1 VLFAIGSL
9 VKARDREWVVLPDST
24 DDMLILRPLGGTEDE
39 VTGIFLPLEPVEP
52 AQFELPDPQKLG
64 DYRSCRM
71 LRDAVRLGFRSSAG
85 PFRSFAKLAVEPR
98 PYQLVPLLMAL
109 KLEPVRL
116 LIADDVGIGKTVEAC
131 LIAKE
136 LMDRGEVDRLA
147 VLCPPHLAEQWQ
159 SELKGKFHIDA
170 ELVLP
175 STATRLER
183 NCRLG
188 QSLFDLYPYV
198 IVSTDFI
205 KSEHR
210 RDEFLRTCPE
220 LVIVDEAHT
229 CAFAGE
235 GRGGKHQ
242 RHQLIKGLA
251 DAPDRH
257 LILVTATPHS
267 GKEAAF
273 RSLLALL
280 NPDFADLPEELGG
293 KENEPIRRQ
302 VAAHFVQRRR
312 GDIRSYLDADTP
324 FPERLEADETYS
336 LSPEYKKLFDRILNY
351 ARETVQSPD
360 ANSRHRQRVRWW
372 SALGLLRSLAS
383 SPAAAATTLRNRADT
398 LDTETS
404 EEADEVGRRT
414 VMDLMDDD
422 AKEGIDIVPGADI
435 SELVSRGIANSQEAN
450 SEIANSGIEDPL
462 LATRYSATH
471 SPYSSTRLKQ
481 MAREAENLK
490 GSKDAKL
497 QKIITLV
504 KDFLK
509 KGFQPI
515 IFCRFI
521 PTAEYVAEEL
531 RSSLR
536 NVEVVAVTG
545 TLPPAEREERVEQ
558 LAKSPQRVLVC
569 TDCLSEGINL
579 QTYFNA
585 VIHYDLSWNPT
596 RHEQREG
603 RVDRYGQPQDK
614 VRVLTYYGVDNQIDG
629 IVLDVLIRKHRS
641 IRSSLGIS
649 VPVPVDTDQVVEA
662 IFEGLLLRDQSS
674 NSSDQLSLFEEDF
687 FKPQKEQF
695 FSQWEAASEREK
707 RSRNTMFSQ
716 EGIKVE
722 EVVRELQAI
731 RSAIGSSVDVAAF
744 TEAAFKVHQ
753 AVVSETPTKALAF
766 DLSET
771 PQALKDAIGGQES
784 FQARFELPIQD
795 GQLYL
800 NRTHPIVEGL
810 ATHVMDTALDSM
822 VESVARRCGVIRTNQ
837 VTRRTTLLLTRFRF
851 HIIAKQGDEENPLLA
866 EDCQVLAFTGSPE
879 KAEWL
884 EPEQAEELLTATP
897 DGNIS
902 ADQATTFLQKVID
915 QFDQLGPYLEGVAQ
929 QRGNDL
935 LEAHRRVRSAAK
947 LKGVRYR
954 VEPQLPPDV
963 LGVYMFLPVPRT

>member
-1 VLFAIGSL
+1 MSFAVGSL
-9 VKARDREWVVLPDST
+9 VKARDREWVVLPEST
-24 DDMLILRPLGGTEDE
+24 EEMLILRPLGGTEDE
-39 VTGIFLPLEPVEP
+39 VTGIFLPLESVEP
-52 AQFELPDPQKLG
+52 AQFELPNPSKLG

-85 PFRSFAKLAVEPR
+85 PFRSFGKLAVEPR

-131 LIAKE
+131 LVAKE
-136 LMDRGEVDRLA
+136 LMDRGEVKRLA
-147 VLCPPHLAEQWQ
+147 VLSPPHLADQWQ
-159 SELKGKFHIDA
+159 TELQSKFHIDA

-205 KSEHR
+205 KSER
-210 RDEFLRTCPE
+210 RQDEFLRTCPE

-229 CAFAGE
+229 CAFAAE

-242 RHQLIKGLA
+242 RHQLIKGLSNSL
-251 DAPDRH
+251 DRH

-280 NPDFADLPEELGG
+280 NPDFANLPEDLTG

-302 VAAHFVQRRR
+302 LAAHFVQRRR
-312 GDIRSYLDADTP
+312 GDIRNYLDADTL

-336 LSPEYKKLFDRILNY
+336 ISSEYKKLFDRILNY
-351 ARETVQSPD
+351 ARETVQFPD
-360 ANSRHRQRVRWW
+360 ENSRHRQRVRWW
-372 SALGLLRSLAS
+372 SALGLLRALAS
-383 SPAAAATTLRNRADT
+383 SPAAAAMTLRNRADT
-398 LDTETS
+398 LDTATA

-414 VMDLMDDD
+414 VMDLMDDESQ
-422 AKEGIDIVPGADI
+422 EGIDVAPG
-435 SELVSRGIANSQEAN
+435 
-450 SEIANSGIEDPL
+450 SEIGELTDDSKRHRERL
-462 LATRYSATH
+462 LR
-471 SPYSSTRLKQ
+471 

-490 GSKDAKL
+490 GKKDAKI
-497 QKIITLV
+497 QKIV
-504 KDFLK
+504 KIVKSFLK
-509 KGFQPI
+509 NGFQPI
-515 IFCRFI
+515 VFCRFI
-521 PTAEYVAEEL
+521 QTAEYVAEEL

-536 NVEVVAVTG
+536 NVEVIAVTG
-545 TLPPAEREERVEQ
+545 TLPPTEREERVIQ
-558 LAKSPQRVLVC
+558 LAESPQRVLVC

-579 QTYFNA
+579 QAYFNA

-603 RVDRYGQPQDK
+603 RVDRYGQPRDK
-614 VRVLTYYGVDNQIDG
+614 VRVLTYYGIDNQIDG

-662 IFEGLLLRDQSS
+662 IFEGLLLREQSS
-674 NSSDQLSLFEEDF
+674 DTSDQLSLFNEDF
-687 FKPQKEQF
+687 FKPKKDQF

-707 RSRNTMFSQ
+707 RSRTMFAQ
-716 EGIKVE
+716 ETIKVE
-722 EVVRELQAI
+722 DVVRELKSIQ
-731 RSAIGSSVDVAAF
+731 SAIGSSVDVAAF

-753 AVVSETPTKALAF
+753 AVISETPTQTFAF

-771 PQALKDAIGGQES
+771 PQALKDTIGGRET
-784 FQARFELPIQD
+784 FQAKFELPVQD

-800 NRTHPIVEGL
+800 NRTHSIVEGL
-810 ATHVMDTALDSM
+810 ATYVMDTALDPMAKSI
-822 VESVARRCGVIRTNQ
+822 ARRCGVIRTKQ
-837 VTRRTTLLLTRFRF
+837 VERRTTLLLTRFRF
-851 HIIAKQGDEENPLLA
+851 HIIAKQGNTENPLLA
-866 EDCQVLAFTGSPE
+866 EDCQVLAFKGSPD

-884 EPEQAEELLTATP
+884 KSEQAEALLEATP
-897 DGNIS
+897 DANINP
-902 ADQATTFLQKVID
+902 DRATDFLQKVID
-915 QFDQLGPYLEGVAQ
+915 QFEYLSAHLEVVAQ
-929 QRGNDL
+929 QRGNEL
-935 LEAHRRVRSAAK
+935 LDAHRRVRTASK
-947 LKGVRYR
+947 LRGVRYR

-963 LGVYMFLPVPRT
+963 LGIYIFLPPVPST

>member
-1 VLFAIGSL
+1 MKALTFAIGSL
-9 VKARDREWVVLPDST
+9 VKARDREWVVLPEST
-24 DDMLILRPLGGTEDE
+24 EEMLILRPLGGTEDE

-52 AQFELPDPQKLG
+52 AQFELPDPSQLG

-116 LIADDVGIGKTVEAC
+116 LIADDVGIGKTVEAA
-131 LIAKE
+131 LVAKE
-136 LMDRGEVDRLA
+136 LIDRGEVDRIA
-147 VLCPPHLAEQWQ
+147 ILCPPHLSEQWQ
-159 SELKGKFHIDA
+159 SELQSKFHIDA

-188 QSLFDLYPYV
+188 QSLFDLYPHV

-235 GRGGKHQ
+235 GRSGKHQ

-251 DAPDRH
+251 DAPNRH

-273 RSLLALL
+273 RSLIALL
-280 NPDFADLPEELGG
+280 NPDFANLPEELGG
-293 KENEPIRRQ
+293 KDNEAIRRQ

-312 GDIRSYLDADTP
+312 GDIRTYLDADTP
-324 FPERLEADETYS
+324 FPTRLEAEDTYE

-351 ARETVQSPD
+351 ARETVQDPD
-360 ANSRHRQRVRWW
+360 GGNRHRQRVRWW

-398 LDTETS
+398 LDTQTP
-404 EEADEVGRRT
+404 EEADEIGRRA

-422 AKEGIDIVPGADI
+422 AKEGLDVVPGSDI
-435 SELVSRGIANSQEAN
+435 GELTTDVQRHRDRI
-450 SEIANSGIEDPL
+450 L
-462 LATRYSATH
+462 R
-471 SPYSSTRLKQ
+471 
-481 MAREAENLK
+481 MAREAEGLK
-490 GSKDAKL
+490 GKKDAKL
-497 QKIITLV
+497 QKNIALV

-509 KGFQPI
+509 EGFQPI

-531 RSSLR
+531 RNSLR
-536 NVEVVAVTG
+536 GVEVIAVTG

-558 LAKSPQRVLVC
+558 LSQSPQRVLVC

-579 QTYFNA
+579 QAHFNA

-614 VRVLTYYGVDNQIDG
+614 VRVLTYYGTDNQIDG
-629 IVLDVLIRKHRS
+629 IVLNVLIRKHCS

-649 VPVPVDTDQVVEA
+649 VPVPVDTDQLVEA
-662 IFEGLLLRDQSS
+662 IFEGLLLRGQTASA
-674 NSSDQLSLFEEDF
+674 SDQLSLFDEDA
-687 FKPQKEQF
+687 FKPQKDQF
-695 FSQWEAASEREK
+695 FSQWEAASDREK
-707 RSRNTMFSQ
+707 RSRTMFAQ
-716 EGIKVE
+716 ETIKVE
-722 EVVRELQAI
+722 EVMQELQAI
-731 RSAIGSSVDVAAF
+731 RSAIGSSVDVADFVKGAVGSF
-744 TEAAFKVHQ
+744 GG
-753 AVVSETPTKALAF
+753 VVSTPYASTRSPSSSPPSPLPISYSF

-771 PQALKDAIGGQES
+771 PQALKDAIGGREA
-784 FQARFELPIQD
+784 FQARFDLPVQD

-800 NRTHPIVEGL
+800 NRTHPMVEGL
-810 ATHVMDTALDSM
+810 ATHVMDTALDAIAD
-822 VESVARRCGVIRTNQ
+822 SVARRCGVIRTEK
-837 VTRRTTLLLTRFRF
+837 VERRTTLLLMRFRF

-866 EDCQVLAFTGSPE
+866 EDSQILAFTGSPD

-884 EPEQAEELLTATP
+884 EPARAEALLEATP
-897 DGNIS
+897 DANIT
-902 ADQATTFLQKVID
+902 ADQATGFLQKVIA
-915 QFDQLGPYLEGVAQ
+915 QFDQLRPHLEAVAQ

-935 LEAHRRVRSAAK
+935 LEAHRRVRSASK
-947 LKGVRYR
+947 LRGIRYR
-954 VEPQLPPDV
+954 VEPQLPPDI
-963 LGVYMFLPVPRT
+963 LGIYMFLPVPRA

>member
-1 VLFAIGSL
+1 MTFAVGSL
-9 VKARDREWVVLPDST
+9 VKARDREWVVLPEST
-24 DDMLILRPLGGTEDE
+24 EEMLILRPLGGTEDE

-52 AQFELPDPQKLG
+52 AQFELPDPSQLG

-116 LIADDVGIGKTVEAC
+116 LIADDVGIGKTVEAA
-131 LIAKE
+131 LVAKE
-136 LMDRGEVDRLA
+136 LIDRGEVDRLA
-147 VLCPPHLAEQWQ
+147 ILCPPHLAEQWQ
-159 SELKGKFHIDA
+159 SELQSKFHIDA

-183 NCRLG
+183 SCCLG

-235 GRGGKHQ
+235 GRSGKHQ

-251 DAPDRH
+251 DALNRH

-280 NPDFADLPEELGG
+280 NPDFANLPEELGG
-293 KENEPIRRQ
+293 KDNEAIRRQ

-312 GDIRSYLDADTP
+312 GDIRTYLDADTP
-324 FPERLEADETYS
+324 FPTRLEAEDTYA
-336 LSPEYKKLFDRILNY
+336 LSPEYKKLFDRILTY
-351 ARETVQSPD
+351 ARETVQDPD
-360 ANSRHRQRVRWW
+360 GGNRHRQRVRWW

-398 LDTETS
+398 LDTQTP
-404 EEADEVGRRT
+404 EEADEIGRRA

-422 AKEGIDIVPGADI
+422 AKEGLDVVPGSDI
-435 SELVSRGIANSQEAN
+435 GELTTDVQRHRDRI
-450 SEIANSGIEDPL
+450 L
-462 LATRYSATH
+462 R
-471 SPYSSTRLKQ
+471 
-481 MAREAENLK
+481 MAREAEGLK
-490 GSKDAKL
+490 GKKDTKL
-497 QKIITLV
+497 QKIIALV

-509 KGFQPI
+509 EGFQPI

-531 RSSLR
+531 RNSLR
-536 NVEVVAVTG
+536 GVEVVAVTG

-558 LAKSPQRVLVC
+558 LSQSPQRVLVC

-579 QTYFNA
+579 QAHFNA

-614 VRVLTYYGVDNQIDG
+614 VRVLTYYGTDNQIDG
-629 IVLDVLIRKHRS
+629 IVLNVLIRKHRS

-649 VPVPVDTDQVVEA
+649 VPVPVDTDQLVEA
-662 IFEGLLLRDQSS
+662 IFEGLLLRGQTASA
-674 NSSDQLSLFEEDF
+674 SDQLSLFDEDA
-687 FKPQKEQF
+687 FKPQKDQF

-707 RSRNTMFSQ
+707 RSRTMFAQ
-716 EGIKVE
+716 ETIKVE
-722 EVVRELQAI
+722 EVMQELQAI
-731 RSAIGSSVDVAAF
+731 RSAIGSSVDVADFVKGAVSSF
-744 TEAAFKVHQ
+744 GG
-753 AVVSETPTKALAF
+753 VVSKVKKAN
-766 DLSET
+766 SEI
-771 PQALKDAIGGQES
+771 A
-784 FQARFELPIQD
+784 
-795 GQLYL
+795 
-800 NRTHPIVEGL
+800 NR
-810 ATHVMDTALDSM
+810 
-822 VESVARRCGVIRTNQ
+822 R
-837 VTRRTTLLLTRFRF
+837 
-851 HIIAKQGDEENPLLA
+851 KEEPPL
-866 EDCQVLAFTGSPE
+866 
-879 KAEWL
+879 
-884 EPEQAEELLTATP
+884 
-897 DGNIS
+897 
-902 ADQATTFLQKVID
+902 
-915 QFDQLGPYLEGVAQ
+915 
-929 QRGNDL
+929 
-935 LEAHRRVRSAAK
+935 
-947 LKGVRYR
+947 GVRHPLSGENKSR
-954 VEPQLPPDV
+954 RPL
-963 LGVYMFLPVPRT
+963 R